1 VGGGVG
7 GGVGGIVAGVVAFV
21 VAVGVAVGVAVVV
34 ADRLKSG
41 KRTPSGWQV
50 LLGLVAP
57 VGYAVLIA
65 VCFFGVPLP

>member
-1 VGGGVG
+1 
-7 GGVGGIVAGVVAFV
+7 VGGIVAGVVAFV
-21 VAVGVAVGVAVVV
+21 VAFIVAVVV
-34 ADRLKSG
+34 AFVVAVVVKDRLKSG